1 MVTLNEVQIPLC
13 QSLSQGY
20 PVNSL
25 SCVLFC
31 ILAISVFFKLSQLPM
46 WPLLHLMYWF
56 YYQFYCICYLISSQL
71 WLLRVWIT
79 CHHNHQY
86 YIFHAKTLS
95 SWHLLYPIYI
105 HICLLFSLFTCYLIS
120 YSAFQSEFGVDKFL
134 WQVFSLGILEVW
146 VLPGWICLGAW
157 LNGVLSSSWMSYPS
171 VALCTTMKDSWV
183 STMSPT
189 QNICG
194 LAMRKLEWHMNCIYP
209 DFTFCSLPDQSG
221 TWHN

>member
-1 MVTLNEVQIPLC
+1 MWSLTGRVDNLPSQPSILHFSCQDPVILTFVIPH
-13 QSLSQGY
+13 
-20 PVNSL
+20 
-25 SCVLFC
+25 
-31 ILAISVFFKLSQLPM
+31 
-46 WPLLHLMYWF
+46 LH
-56 YYQFYCICYLISSQL
+56 
-71 WLLRVWIT
+71 
-79 CHHNHQY
+79 
-86 YIFHAKTLS
+86 
-95 SWHLLYPIYI
+95 P
-105 HICLLFSLFTCYLIS
+105 LLFSLFTCYFIS

-171 VALCTTMKDSWV
+171 MALCTTMKDSWV

-209 DFTFCSLPDQSG
+209 DYTFCSLPGQSG